1 MKAVHLELVSDLTS
15 EGFIAALR
23 RFVAR
28 RGKPHLLWSDNGS
41 NFVGANRELKEMFTF
56 LKESGVQRGNSDFC
70 SSQGINWKFIP
81 ECAPH
86 FGGLWEA
93 AVRSM
98 KLHLRKVIA
107 DSKLTYEEL
116 TTVLSQVESCLNS
129 RPLTPL
135 HGWFGHLDTWPFL
148 NRKAN
153 GSLARPCSVL
163 SATITP

>member
-56 LKESGVQRGNSDFC
+56 LKESGVQHGISDFC

-81 ECAPH
+81 ERALH

-116 TTVLSQVESCLNS
+116 TTVLSQVE
-129 RPLTPL
+129 
-135 HGWFGHLDTWPFL
+135 
-148 NRKAN
+148 
-153 GSLARPCSVL
+153 
-163 SATITP
+163 